1 MDKSDISEIRV
12 FQKPPELVLTVMEA
26 ICTLFNV
33 RPDWANSKQLLGD
46 PGFLKR
52 LIDYDKVKLITT
64 RSTISSCIRT
74 KSRRTH

>member
-52 LIDYDKVKLITT
+52 LIEYDKVTQLVTWSIL
-64 RSTISSCIRT
+64 
-74 KSRRTH
+74 